1 MAISCDWLE
10 ALAQPAMPAP
20 LRWFDAVAADTGFRA
35 GAPFVAQADPVKA
48 PAPAPPPDPAESESD
63 ALALAFAEG
72 EAAGRAAALAEAEQ
86 SRQHAHALR
95 LAFRALDETA
105 LGVLAEELA
114 ATVKALCTQVMGDY
128 AMDADALAER
138 CKAAATRL
146 GGGWKDA
153 VLHLHPDDATG
164 LAGAGDGGALDG
176 WQVACD
182 LALER
187 GSLVI
192 EAPDGAVCD
201 GPAEWRRALAEALRA

>member
-1 MAISCDWLE
+1 
-10 ALAQPAMPAP
+10 MPAP
-20 LRWFDAVAADTGFRA
+20 LRWFEAVAGDAGFRA
-35 GAPFVAQADPVKA
+35 GAPFAALADPVEP
-48 PAPAPPPDPAESESD
+48 PAAAPPPDPAESESD

-86 SRQHAHALR
+86 ARQHTHALR

-114 ATVKALCTQVMGDY
+114 ATVKALCGQVMGDY
-128 AMDADALAER
+128 AMDAAALAER
-138 CKAAATRL
+138 CRAAATRL

-153 VLHLHPDDATG
+153 VLHLHPDDLAG
-164 LAGAGDGGALDG
+164 LAATGDGGALDG
-176 WQVACD
+176 WHIAPD
-182 LALER
+182 PALER
-187 GSLVI
+187 GSLMI